1 MNNEPMSA
9 ADIIS
14 KVFTNIDKASVENT
28 NALFNAWR
36 ETVKK
41 VNVYGEKLVAH
52 TKIIDLKNST
62 LLVETDHP
70 GWSQILQMNENF
82 IIRGLNWKVP
92 ELAVKNLMIRL
103 EGSGANFYDVKTRE
117 KENASYSQT
126 AHASESVFTGEK
138 YSTFME
144 KSASSKN
151 SLAGETISANRM
163 TSDNEKISSDD
174 KKSSS
179 SKTDYAKKLPQ
190 EILAK
195 FENMKKNFSEKV

>member
-103 EGSGANFYDVKTRE
+103 EGSDAHFYDVETRE
-117 KENASYSQT
+117 NSN
-126 AHASESVFTGEK
+126 
-138 YSTFME
+138 
-144 KSASSKN
+144 SSKKDLPVTN
-151 SLAGETISANRM
+151 QLAGGKKTQDSETISANRT
-163 TSDNEKISSDD
+163 TSANEDMVAGEI
-174 KKSSS
+174 
-179 SKTDYAKKLPQ
+179 DYAKKLPQ

>member
-41 VNVYGEKLVAH
+41 VNIYGEKLVAH

-92 ELAVKNLMIRL
+92 ELTVKNLMIRL
-103 EGSGANFYDVKTRE
+103 EGSGANFYDVKT
-117 KENASYSQT
+117 N
-126 AHASESVFTGEK
+126 VTGEVAK
-138 YSTFME
+138 SDLQVTE
-144 KSASSKN
+144 KS
-151 SLAGETISANRM
+151 LVGENVSVRRM
-163 TSDNEKISSDD
+163 TSANEKISSDD

>member
-14 KVFTNIDKASVENT
+14 KVFTNIDKASVENS

-117 KENASYSQT
+117 NSNSGKKDLPVTNQ
-126 AHASESVFTGEK
+126 SE
-138 YSTFME
+138 
-144 KSASSKN
+144 SSKN
-151 SLAGETISANRM
+151 SPANETISTSQM
-163 TSDNEKISSDD
+163 TSDNENIA
-174 KKSSS
+174 
-179 SKTDYAKKLPQ
+179 TGEIDYAKKLPP
-190 EILAK
+190 EILEK